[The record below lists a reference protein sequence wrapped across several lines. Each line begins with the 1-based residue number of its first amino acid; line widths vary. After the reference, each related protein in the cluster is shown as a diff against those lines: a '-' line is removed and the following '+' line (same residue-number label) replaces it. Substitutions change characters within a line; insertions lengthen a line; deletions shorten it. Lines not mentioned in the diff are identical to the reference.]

1 MVNLTLPLSLSD
13 EVMAYLEEK
22 AQNQQVTIADI
33 VLEAIDAYVE
43 HDIELS
49 KEEIL
54 NNIEDAMRDAL
65 AGKTRPA
72 HEVLAELRQELGS
85 DANES

>member
-13 EVMAYLEEK
+13 EVMAYLQEK
-22 AQNQQVTIADI
+22 AESQQVTIADI

-43 HDIELS
+43 HDVELS

-54 NNIEDAMRDAL
+54 DNIEDAMRDAL

-72 HEVLAELRQELGS
+72 HEVLAELRQ
-85 DANES
+85 